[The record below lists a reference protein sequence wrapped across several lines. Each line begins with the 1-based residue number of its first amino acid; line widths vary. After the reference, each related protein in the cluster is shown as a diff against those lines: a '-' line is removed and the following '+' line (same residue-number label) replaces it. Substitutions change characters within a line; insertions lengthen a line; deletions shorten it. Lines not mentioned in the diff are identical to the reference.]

1 MNQGKA
7 MSEAKKEQDLVNR
20 GNELLGQGN
29 LIEALSTYMEAVQIN
44 PKFTPALSQIF
55 TVTIFQLI
63 TSYEDCSEFDKAI
76 FWAGYWVEISNRQD
90 PRIYTH
96 LARVLLKNGEIEE
109 AIVNY
114 EKAFNLQPQQPAWV
128 LEQMVQAL
136 QQNKQGYQ
144 GIFTYEQRIWSN
156 ANHGYFFWAL
166 GDIYANRNE
175 INKVIVNYQR
185 TLDFLP
191 EESSLYEKL
200 AIIFNQKGDLDQAI
214 HNYKQA
220 ISLAPKR
227 FDFYLHLAEIQKQKG
242 DVDQAISNYQ
252 QAIRINPNHLFAYRN
267 YFELWSKKDNTEQ
280 AVQKCIELS
289 EELCTT
295 NYSLHEFVFNT
306 TQQYGNNDQK
316 CQFINGIPLKEEE
329 GEIFQQI
336 WQNLN
341 HTNIENIKFEN
352 MDLNI
357 DPEKVKLYFLK
368 QTCNYKSLN
377 INQPLREEDLLLL
390 DNNGLSFDNL
400 QLNHHITEPMMADRG
415 EFNQSLPKHVLYLV
429 NQNKFQK
436 KLISQNKIS
445 CICPFTGK
453 QLYSNTCIP
462 YFFQVSHHC
471 NYFFRFE
478 SREVFYLITGYVE
491 GEKIALYFPDSG
503 IIICLRNFDFQYLK
517 FLELSVNSWKSYMV
531 INAKKVAIFLKK
543 DKKFSKKVIIFGELH
558 IGHCLW
564 NKLSGI
570 HQIYEW
576 NQLENIDKFLV
587 GSQPLGKL
595 EDIFPEIPQDKIK
608 SINLFSEE
616 YVDLVIDNN
625 YLPIT
630 YGANFVKQDLAERI
644 YQASLQKCSPAVIQE
659 IENAKQQHFPLL
671 WINIRT
677 GSRFWLSQI
686 EGTANIINKLAEDFP
701 NLGIVFDGISLLEG
715 QSKNYSSPSL
725 EAENKIVY
733 EIQNLIHKP
742 VKTYNLIGRIIYEN
756 LAWVKH
762 IDLYLSHWGNGLTKP
777 VLIANKPG
785 VVHCNQQALKIPIT
799 ERWISWHRENCVLPT
814 YISSDDI
821 HDFSVISYD
830 LRLSMNNNY
839 DIDWEVI
846 YQEILKVIPQCER
859 YHSQMANYYKSRLEA
874 IKADLETS
882 YFRLAEIREKLSQIS
897 QKDISSHPRS

>member
-242 DVDQAISNYQ
+242 NFDLAIGNYQ
-252 QAIRINPNHLFAYRN
+252 QAIKINPNHSFAYAN
-267 YFELWSKKDNTEQ
+267 YFELWLKKENAKQ
-280 AVQKCIELS
+280 AVIKCIELL
-289 EELCTT
+289 EKTQT
-295 NYSLHEFVFNT
+295 KNYFIHEFIFGIVRQHGTNT
-306 TQQYGNNDQK
+306 QKEQFLNN
-316 CQFINGIPLKEEE
+316 IPLPKEDT
-329 GEIFQQI
+329 EIFEKI

-341 HTNIENIKFEN
+341 RMDIENIEANSLTHK
-352 MDLNI
+352 I
-357 DPEKVKLYFLK
+357 DIEQLKLYVLK
-368 QTCNYKSLN
+368 QSVDCKI
-377 INQPLREEDLLLL
+377 INVHKILTEDESLLLER
-390 DNNGLSFDNL
+390 NGLSLTYL
-400 QLNHHITEPMMADRG
+400 QA
-415 EFNQSLPKHVLYLV
+415 SLSEINPYE
-429 NQNKFQK
+429 FQK
-436 KLISQNKIS
+436 ELITHGTMTIT
-445 CICPFTGK
+445 CPFTGK
-453 QLYSNTCIP
+453 LTQSNICIP
-462 YFFQVSHHC
+462 FFYNMIYFNHRNNFIC
-471 NYFFRFE
+471 FFRFKSQE
-478 SREVFYLITGYVE
+478 IFYIIAGYFN
-491 GEKIALYFPDSG
+491 GQRMALYFPSSE
-503 IIICLRNFDFQYLK
+503 IIIPFSQFNK
-517 FLELSVNSWKSYMV
+517 FSHSIEEIMLLELNINHWKSYM
-531 INAKKVAIFLKK
+531 ISHANKIANFIKKSKK
-543 DKKFSKKVIIFGELH
+543 DSKKVILLGVNHL
-558 IGHCLW
+558 GHHLW

-570 HQIYEW
+570 YQIYEW
-576 NQLENIDKFLV
+576 KQLKNIDNFFVLD
-587 GSQPLGKL
+587 QPLGELK
-595 EDIFPEIPQDKIK
+595 DIFPEIPENKIK
-608 SINLFSEE
+608 KLNSYQHEDYMNLI
-616 YVDLVIDNN
+616 LDNN
-625 YLPIT
+625 YLPVV
-630 YGANFVKQDLAERI
+630 YGSNFVKQDLVKRI
-644 YQASLQKCSPAVIQE
+644 YEVSLNNCSPEVIKTVE
-659 IENAKQQHFPLL
+659 DANKKHFPLL

-677 GSRFWLSQI
+677 GSRSWLSQV
-686 EGTANIINKLAEDFP
+686 EGTANIINKLAEEFP

-785 VVHCNQQALKIPIT
+785 VAHCNKEALKVPIT
-799 ERWISWHRENCVLPT
+799 ERWVSWHRENCILPT
-814 YISSDDI
+814 YISGDRIQDI
-821 HDFSVISYD
+821 SGLNFDARNTI
-830 LRLSMNNNY
+830 NNNY
-839 DIDWEVI
+839 HIDWQVI
-846 YQEILKVIPQCER
+846 YQELLKVIPQCER
-859 YHSQMANYYKSRLEA
+859 YHSQMEYYYKSRREA
-874 IKADLETS
+874 IKTDLES
-882 YFRLAEIREKLSQIS
+882 SRFRLAEIREKLSQIS
-897 QKDISSHPRS
+897 QKDISSPPRS